1 MCRTFRILLLC
12 TVFGAWL
19 TVAHAQDTLQ
29 VHGVPLWKTGMRI
42 EKYCAIMEEDADRPL
57 SFEQAKQ
64 AVFQRYTDSFQLARN
79 SPRPLLIQWIR
90 FAIRNQSMTDTA
102 DLYLSMGPHYFASL
116 YDTAGLLHK
125 SGIYETTIE
134 GFAKGFL
141 PLRLLPGQ
149 VKTFWLR
156 TEDRRSHLVPPSLTL
171 DTPFTSYKQVAEG
184 MQRDRMLFLLLS
196 MLTGSLFFIS
206 FFAAYQY
213 WLSRDSSFL
222 WYMAYTLSSAIIGL
236 FWLDIR
242 HQLSLYSAVF
252 HDLVFAFFLY
262 CVPVLYSLFIGK
274 MLHLSVQF
282 PRSWWL
288 VRILLVVAVWQMV
301 LQFVTLRTGYFLF
314 SKQFGYFVSMAPVT
328 LLNLIL
334 LGLTAFSREKIRWFM
349 FCGLLSMLLLWCMPM
364 IVFPKI
370 EFRLNKWNM
379 VLIFLPFYFLLG
391 LTIEAICFSFA
402 LSYRSK
408 LILQEKNRLQRQ
420 YSADLEQALAR
431 RTAEIARQNES
442 LEKQKIQQVQTAFEK
457 KLAESEMSALRARMN
472 PHFIFNC
479 LNSIKLYTLEND
491 AQTASEYLSKFS
503 RLIRRVLEDA
513 TAEKITVA
521 KELETLQLYI
531 ELEAMRFKDKVR
543 YSIRVDDGID
553 QDLVEIPPLLLQ
565 PYVENA
571 IWHGLMHR
579 PQGGAIEVAVTQP
592 ADNCL
597 QVDITDNG
605 IGRAAADALNSKS
618 ATRQKSFGLQM
629 TAERIDILNQVYGM
643 QAAVVVNDLT
653 DNAGTASGTKVT
665 MKIPLF

>member
-1 MCRTFRILLLC
+1 
-12 TVFGAWL
+12 
-19 TVAHAQDTLQ
+19 
-29 VHGVPLWKTGMRI
+29 
-42 EKYCAIMEEDADRPL
+42 
-57 SFEQAKQ
+57 
-64 AVFQRYTDSFQLARN
+64 
-79 SPRPLLIQWIR
+79 
-90 FAIRNQSMTDTA
+90 
-102 DLYLSMGPHYFASL
+102 
-116 YDTAGLLHK
+116 
-125 SGIYETTIE
+125 
-134 GFAKGFL
+134 
-141 PLRLLPGQ
+141 
-149 VKTFWLR
+149 
-156 TEDRRSHLVPPSLTL
+156 
-171 DTPFTSYKQVAEG
+171 
-184 MQRDRMLFLLLS
+184 
-196 MLTGSLFFIS
+196 
-206 FFAAYQY
+206 
-213 WLSRDSSFL
+213 
-222 WYMAYTLSSAIIGL
+222 
-236 FWLDIR
+236 
-242 HQLSLYSAVF
+242 
-252 HDLVFAFFLY
+252 
-262 CVPVLYSLFIGK
+262 
-274 MLHLSVQF
+274 
-282 PRSWWL
+282 
-288 VRILLVVAVWQMV
+288 
-301 LQFVTLRTGYFLF
+301 
-314 SKQFGYFVSMAPVT
+314 
-328 LLNLIL
+328 
-334 LGLTAFSREKIRWFM
+334 
-349 FCGLLSMLLLWCMPM
+349 
-364 IVFPKI
+364 
-370 EFRLNKWNM
+370 
-379 VLIFLPFYFLLG
+379 
-391 LTIEAICFSFA
+391 
-402 LSYRSK
+402 
-408 LILQEKNRLQRQ
+408 
-420 YSADLEQALAR
+420 
-431 RTAEIARQNES
+431 
-442 LEKQKIQQVQTAFEK
+442 
-457 KLAESEMSALRARMN
+457 MSALRARMN